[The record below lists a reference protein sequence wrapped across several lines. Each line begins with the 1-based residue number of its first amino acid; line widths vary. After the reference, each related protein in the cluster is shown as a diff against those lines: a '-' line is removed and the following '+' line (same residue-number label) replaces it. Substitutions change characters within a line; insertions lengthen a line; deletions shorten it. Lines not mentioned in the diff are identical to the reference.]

1 MCLNYNCTLAVYKAL
16 FENSKEIM
24 DWNMTAYDMNCT
36 EKNLKKKKTVWPCS
50 NGQCEKSCEIKGAAK
65 KWL

>member
-36 EKNLKKKKTVWPCS
+36 EKNLKKTKNSVALFKWPV
-50 NGQCEKSCEIKGAAK
+50 
-65 KWL
+65 